1 MKAVHI
7 QRYCNLYVCFM
18 CMTLFRLF
26 VKSDVLSVVT
36 TVHTF
41 QNKNENV
48 YITQNKKTKKN
59 TECEV
64 TVNLQTTRTKHVTW
78 NSFYKHDTFKA

>member
-1 MKAVHI
+1 MP
-7 QRYCNLYVCFM
+7 
-18 CMTLFRLF
+18 LFRLF

-41 QNKNENV
+41 QNKNDKV
-48 YITQNKKTKKN
+48 YITQKNKKKKN

-64 TVNLQTTRTKHVTW
+64 TVNLQTTKQRPNT
-78 NSFYKHDTFKA
+78 

>member
-1 MKAVHI
+1 
-7 QRYCNLYVCFM
+7 M
-18 CMTLFRLF
+18 CMPLFRLF

-41 QNKNENV
+41 QNKNEKV
-48 YITQNKKTKKN
+48 YITQKKQN

-64 TVNLQTTRTKHVTW
+64 TVNLQTTKQRPNT
-78 NSFYKHDTFKA
+78 